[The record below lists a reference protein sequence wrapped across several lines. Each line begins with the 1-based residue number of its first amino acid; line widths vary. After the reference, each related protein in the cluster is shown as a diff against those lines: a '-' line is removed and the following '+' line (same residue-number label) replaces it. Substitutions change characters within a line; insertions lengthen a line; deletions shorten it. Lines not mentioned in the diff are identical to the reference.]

1 MERWAYEDVLAFAQ
15 SWGAVYFMAM
25 FAVALL
31 YALWP
36 ANKKSF
42 EAASRIPLEDD
53 GAGDV
58 QR

>member
-25 FAVALL
+25 FLVALG

-36 ANKKSF
+36 SNKRRF
-42 EAASRIPLEDD
+42 EEAAQIPLRDEGAADD
-53 GAGDV
+53 QA
-58 QR
+58 